1 MENGL
6 NEIQLRREEE
16 GWGELLDAVRRN
28 DEIYATFSVP
38 KYSLVPIYTDIS
50 EGIVWIVD

>member
-1 MENGL
+1 M

>member
-16 GWGELLDAVRRN
+16 GREELLDSVRRN

-38 KYSLVPIYTDIS
+38 KYSLVPIYTDI
-50 EGIVWIVD
+50 